1 MGAAVGGG
9 GTEWRV
15 SYFQEAA
22 SKPLPAEVL
31 MFRVLMFRVVM
42 L

>member
-1 MGAAVGGG
+1 M
-9 GTEWRV
+9 

-22 SKPLPAEVL
+22 SKPLPVEVL
-31 MFRVLMFRVVM
+31 MFRVLMLKVVM